1 VELKIHIKKIFIF
14 YLYTKERKLFSHKK
28 KMMIQKKFTELTPW
42 QKLIRKVAE
51 EHPEYKSNRQRV
63 EEAKRIW
70 LSTRPRIKQK
80 KVEPPRPV
88 PKKVSSYK
96 PPPPPEEFEAIT
108 PWQKHYYKVAHENPQ
123 LVTTKQKHKLAYQLW
138 MVENGSDKDFQ
149 RYLDLNF

>member
-1 VELKIHIKKIFIF
+1 
-14 YLYTKERKLFSHKK
+14 
-28 KMMIQKKFTELTPW
+28 MMRQKKFTELTEW
-42 QKLIRKVAE
+42 QKLVRKVAE

-70 LSTRPRIKQK
+70 LSTRPPSIKK
-80 KVEPPRPV
+80 KRVNT
-88 PKKVSSYK
+88 YK
-96 PPPPPEEFEAIT
+96 PPPPPKQFEAIT

-123 LVTTKQKHKLAYQLW
+123 LVTTKQKYKLAYQLW